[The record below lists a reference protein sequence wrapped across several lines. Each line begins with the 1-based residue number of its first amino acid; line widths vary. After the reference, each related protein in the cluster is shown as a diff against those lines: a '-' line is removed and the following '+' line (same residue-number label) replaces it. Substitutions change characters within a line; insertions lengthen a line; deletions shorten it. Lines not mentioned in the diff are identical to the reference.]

1 MYSIDRITVSQECP
15 VFHGGKYTDPYLLTK
30 KKKKK
35 SNETNRD
42 LSIEVESIKLLEEG
56 IAENNSHFG
65 KDCYFVLKDI

>member
-15 VFHGGKYTDPYLLTK
+15 VFHGGKYTDPYLLIFTW
-30 KKKKK
+30 K
-35 SNETNRD
+35 SNEINRD

-65 KDCYFVLKDI
+65 KDCFFVLKDIW